1 MTFCHIHVGYGRML
15 PRDILQ
21 QVRRIHLRTS
31 RLVDDVLA
39 GAYHST
45 FKGRGMEFD
54 EVREYSPGDEVRTID
69 WNVTARRGQPYV
81 KRYVE
86 ERELTVMLLVDLS
99 ASGQFGSVRRLK
111 TEIATE
117 LCAVL
122 AWSAI
127 RNNDK
132 VGLLLFTDHIEKFVP
147 PQKGRRHVL
156 RVIREVLFF
165 APRHQRTDL
174 GQALEYLHNVSR
186 RRTVSFFVSDFLASD
201 YEKALRIA
209 HRRHDI
215 IPISITDPR
224 ESQLPKLGFVVLQD
238 LETGEHVLVD
248 TASAAVRQEYH
259 QRRTEA
265 LEQRRRLFKSLGI
278 DAIEVQTDEPY
289 ITPLM
294 RFFRQRERRR

>member
-1 MTFCHIHVGYGRML
+1 ML

-54 EVREYSPGDEVRTID
+54 EVREYMPGDEVRTID

-99 ASGQFGSVRRLK
+99 ASGQFGSVLRLK

-127 RNNDK
+127 RNHDK
-132 VGLLLFTDHIEKFVP
+132 VGLILFTDHIEKFLP
-147 PQKGRRHVL
+147 PQKGRTLLCLLSPPSVL
-156 RVIREVLFF
+156 ELDETGKEVW
-165 APRHQRTDL
+165 
-174 GQALEYLHNVSR
+174 
-186 RRTVSFFVSDFLASD
+186 RRTALDPCMGSAALPDGSRWSGCTSKTTTCLFLA
-201 YEKALRIA
+201 
-209 HRRHDI
+209 
-215 IPISITDPR
+215 
-224 ESQLPKLGFVVLQD
+224 
-238 LETGEHVLVD
+238 TGK
-248 TASAAVRQEYH
+248 RW
-259 QRRTEA
+259 
-265 LEQRRRLFKSLGI
+265 
-278 DAIEVQTDEPY
+278 
-289 ITPLM
+289 
-294 RFFRQRERRR
+294 

>member
-1 MTFCHIHVGYGRML
+1 ML
-15 PRDILQ
+15 PREILQ

-45 FKGRGMEFD
+45 FKGRGMAFD
-54 EVREYSPGDEVRTID
+54 EVREYTPGDEVRTID

-111 TEIATE
+111 AEIATE

-132 VGLLLFTDHIEKFVP
+132 VGLILFTDVIEKFVP

-156 RVIREVLFF
+156 RVIREVVYFQ
-165 APRHQRTDL
+165 PQRQRTDI
-174 GQALEYLHNVSR
+174 GGALAYLHNVSR
-186 RRTVSFFVSDFLASD
+186 RRTVSFLVSDFLASG
-201 YEKALRIA
+201 YEQPLRIA

-215 IPISITDPR
+215 IPISIMDRRELSLPR
-224 ESQLPKLGFVVLQD
+224 LGFITLQD
-238 LETGEHVLVD
+238 LETGASIVVD
-248 TASAAVRQEYH
+248 TASAAVREAYA
-259 QRRTEA
+259 QRRA
-265 LEQRRRLFKSLGI
+265 VAVAQRRQLFQTLGI
-278 DAIEVQTDEPY
+278 DAIEVRTDEPY
-289 ITPLM
+289 IIPLM
-294 RFFRQRERRR
+294 RFFRQRERHR

>member
-1 MTFCHIHVGYGRML
+1 MSAAML
-15 PRDILQ
+15 PREILQ

-54 EVREYSPGDEVRTID
+54 EVREYTPGDEVRTID

-111 TEIATE
+111 ADIATE

-127 RNNDK
+127 RNSDK
-132 VGLLLFTDHIEKFVP
+132 VGLILFTDAIEKFVP

-156 RVIREVLFF
+156 RVIREVLYFQ
-165 APRHQRTDL
+165 PQRRQTDV
-174 GQALEYLHNVSR
+174 GRALEYLHNVSR
-186 RRTVSFFVSDFLASD
+186 RRTVSFLVSDFLASG
-201 YEKALRIA
+201 YEKPLRIA

-215 IPISITDPR
+215 IPVSITDRRELSLPR
-224 ESQLPKLGFVVLQD
+224 LGFIELQD
-238 LETGEHVLVD
+238 LETGEHVVVD
-248 TASAAVRQEYH
+248 TTSAAVRQAY
-259 QRRTEA
+259 A
-265 LEQRRRLFKSLGI
+265 RRRAAAVARRRQLFQTLGI
-278 DAIEVQTDEPY
+278 DAIEVHTDEPY
-289 ITPLM
+289 INPLM

>member
-1 MTFCHIHVGYGRML
+1 ML
-15 PRDILQ
+15 PRDILP
-21 QVRRIHLRTS
+21 QVRRIHIRTR

-54 EVREYSPGDEVRTID
+54 EVREYMPGDEVRTID

-99 ASGQFGSVRRLK
+99 ASGQFGSVLRLK

-127 RNNDK
+127 RNHDK
-132 VGLLLFTDHIEKFVP
+132 VGLILFTDHIEKFLP

-156 RVIREVLFF
+156 RVIREVVIFPAAGAPDGGGTGARISPYHQPAPDGEFF
-165 APRHQRTDL
+165 
-174 GQALEYLHNVSR
+174 S
-186 RRTVSFFVSDFLASD
+186 
-201 YEKALRIA
+201 LRLPGLWLRDPSA
-209 HRRHDI
+209 HRT
-215 IPISITDPR
+215 ST
-224 ESQLPKLGFVVLQD
+224 S
-238 LETGEHVLVD
+238 
-248 TASAAVRQEYH
+248 
-259 QRRTEA
+259 
-265 LEQRRRLFKSLGI
+265 
-278 DAIEVQTDEPY
+278 
-289 ITPLM
+289 
-294 RFFRQRERRR
+294 

>member
-1 MTFCHIHVGYGRML
+1 MTAML

-21 QVRRIHLRTS
+21 QVRRIHLRTR

-54 EVREYSPGDEVRTID
+54 EVREYMPGDEVRTID

-99 ASGQFGSVRRLK
+99 ASGQFGSVLRLK

-127 RNNDK
+127 RNHDK
-132 VGLLLFTDHIEKFVP
+132 VGLILFTDHIEKFLP

-156 RVIREVLFF
+156 RVIREVLYFQ
-165 APRHQRTDL
+165 PQGRRTEV
-174 GQALEYLHNVSR
+174 GRALEYLHTISR
-186 RRTVSFFVSDFLASD
+186 RRTREFFSLRLPGLGLRDTSAHCPPAS
-201 YEKALRIA
+201 
-209 HRRHDI
+209 
-215 IPISITDPR
+215 
-224 ESQLPKLGFVVLQD
+224 
-238 LETGEHVLVD
+238 
-248 TASAAVRQEYH
+248 
-259 QRRTEA
+259 
-265 LEQRRRLFKSLGI
+265 
-278 DAIEVQTDEPY
+278 
-289 ITPLM
+289 
-294 RFFRQRERRR
+294 

>member
-1 MTFCHIHVGYGRML
+1 ML

-21 QVRRIHLRTS
+21 QVRRIHIRTR
-31 RLVDDVLA
+31 RLVDEVLA

-54 EVREYSPGDEVRTID
+54 EVREYMPGDEVRTID

-99 ASGQFGSVRRLK
+99 ASGQFGSVLRLK

-127 RNNDK
+127 RNHDK
-132 VGLLLFTDHIEKFVP
+132 VGLILFTDHIEKFLP

-156 RVIREVLFF
+156 RVIREVLYFQ
-165 APRHQRTDL
+165 PQGRRTEV
-174 GQALEYLHNVSR
+174 GRALEYLHTISR
-186 RRTVSFFVSDFLASD
+186 RRTVSFLVSDFLASG
-201 YEKALRIA
+201 YE
-209 HRRHDI
+209 
-215 IPISITDPR
+215 
-224 ESQLPKLGFVVLQD
+224 
-238 LETGEHVLVD
+238 
-248 TASAAVRQEYH
+248 TASAHCAS
-259 QRRTEA
+259 T
-265 LEQRRRLFKSLGI
+265 S
-278 DAIEVQTDEPY
+278 
-289 ITPLM
+289 
-294 RFFRQRERRR
+294 

>member
-1 MTFCHIHVGYGRML
+1 ML

-21 QVRRIHLRTS
+21 QVRRIHIRTS

-45 FKGRGMEFD
+45 FKGRGMDFD
-54 EVREYSPGDEVRTID
+54 EVREYMPGDEVRTID

-99 ASGQFGSVRRLK
+99 ASGQFGSVLRLK

-127 RNNDK
+127 RNYDK
-132 VGLLLFTDHIEKFVP
+132 VGLILFTDHIEKFLP

-156 RVIREVLFF
+156 RVIREVLYFQ
-165 APRHQRTDL
+165 PQGRRTEV
-174 GQALEYLHNVSR
+174 GRALEYLRTISR
-186 RRTVSFFVSDFLASD
+186 RRTVSFLVSDFLELS
-201 YEKALRIA
+201 L
-209 HRRHDI
+209 
-215 IPISITDPR
+215 PR
-224 ESQLPKLGFVVLQD
+224 LGFLELQD
-238 LETGEHVLVD
+238 LETGAHIVVD
-248 TASAAVRQEYH
+248 TASSAVRQAYA
-259 QRRTEA
+259 QRRAAAVE
-265 LEQRRRLFKSLGI
+265 RRRQLFQTLGI
-278 DAIEVQTDEPY
+278 SAIEVRTDEPY
-289 ITPLM
+289 IHPLM

>member
-1 MTFCHIHVGYGRML
+1 ML
-15 PRDILQ
+15 PREILQ

-54 EVREYSPGDEVRTID
+54 EVREYTPGDEVRSID

-99 ASGQFGSVRRLK
+99 ASGQFGSVLRLK
-111 TEIATE
+111 TDIATE

-127 RNNDK
+127 RNHDK
-132 VGLLLFTDHIEKFVP
+132 VGLILFTDAIETFVP

-156 RVIREVLFF
+156 RVIRDVLYFQ
-165 APRHQRTDL
+165 PQRRRTDV
-174 GQALEYLHNVSR
+174 GKALEYLHHVSR
-186 RRTVSFFVSDFLASD
+186 RRTVSFLVSDFLASG
-201 YEKALRIA
+201 YEIPLRIA
-209 HRRHDI
+209 QRRHDI
-215 IPISITDPR
+215 IPVSIMDRR
-224 ESQLPKLGFVVLQD
+224 ELSLPCLGFLELQD
-238 LETGEHVLVD
+238 LETGAHVVVD
-248 TASAAVRQEYH
+248 TASAAVRQAYT
-259 QRRTEA
+259 QRRAAAVE
-265 LEQRRRLFKSLGI
+265 RRRQLFQTLGI
-278 DAIEVQTDEPY
+278 EAIEVRTDEPY
-289 ITPLM
+289 IHPLM

>member
-1 MTFCHIHVGYGRML
+1 ML
-15 PRDILQ
+15 PREVLQ

-31 RLVDDVLA
+31 RLVNDVLA

-54 EVREYSPGDEVRTID
+54 EVREYAAGDEVRTID

-86 ERELTVMLLVDLS
+86 ERELTVMLIVDLS
-99 ASGQFGSVRRLK
+99 ASGQFGSVLRLK

-127 RNNDK
+127 RNHDK
-132 VGLLLFTDHIEKFVP
+132 VGLILFTDHIEKFVP
-147 PQKGRRHVL
+147 PQKGRHHVL
-156 RVIREVLFF
+156 RVIRDVLSFQ
-165 APRHQRTDL
+165 PQGRRTDI
-174 GQALEYLHNVSR
+174 GRALEYLRRVSR
-186 RRTVSFFVSDFLASD
+186 RRTVSFLVSDFLAAG
-201 YEKALRIA
+201 YETPLRIA

-224 ESQLPKLGFVVLQD
+224 ELRLPRVGFLTLQD
-238 LETGEHVLVD
+238 LETGEHVVVD
-248 TASAAVRQEYH
+248 TASAAVRNAYA
-259 QRRTEA
+259 QRRA
-265 LEQRRRLFKSLGI
+265 AAILQRRQLFRALGLRT
-278 DAIEVQTDEPY
+278 IELQTDEPY
-289 ITPLM
+289 LQPLM
-294 RFFRQRERRR
+294 RFFRQRTRR

>member
-1 MTFCHIHVGYGRML
+1 ML
-15 PRDILQ
+15 PREILQ

-31 RLVDDVLA
+31 RMVDSVLA

-54 EVREYSPGDEVRTID
+54 EVREYTPGDEVRTID

-127 RNNDK
+127 KNNDK
-132 VGLLLFTDHIEKFVP
+132 VGLILFTDHIEQFLP

-156 RVIREVLFF
+156 RVIREILYF
-165 APRHQRTDL
+165 APRHQRTDI
-174 GQALEYLHNVSR
+174 GQALEYLHRLSR
-186 RRTVSFFVSDFLASD
+186 RRTVSFLVSDFLATG
-201 YEKALRIA
+201 YEQPLRIA
-209 HRRHDI
+209 QRRHDL

-224 ESQLPKLGFVVLQD
+224 ECTLPQVGFVVLQD
-238 LETGEHVLVD
+238 LETGEQIVLD
-248 TASAAVRQEYH
+248 TASRAVRQAYQQ
-259 QRRTEA
+259 QRRNA
-265 LEQRRRLFKSLGI
+265 QMQRQRLFQRLGI
-278 DAIEVQTDEPY
+278 DAIEVQTDESY
-289 ITPLM
+289 IRPLM

>member
-1 MTFCHIHVGYGRML
+1 ML
-15 PRDILQ
+15 PREILQ
-21 QVRRIHLRTS
+21 QVRRIHLSTS
-31 RLVDDVLA
+31 RLVDEVLA

-54 EVREYSPGDEVRTID
+54 EVRDYAAGDEVRTID

-99 ASGQFGSVRRLK
+99 ASGQFGSVLRLK

-127 RNNDK
+127 RNHDK
-132 VGLLLFTDHIEKFVP
+132 VGLLLFTDQIEKFVP

-156 RVIREVLFF
+156 RVIRDVLSFQ
-165 APRHQRTDL
+165 PQGRRTDI
-174 GQALEYLHNVSR
+174 GQALAYLHRVSR
-186 RRTVSFFVSDFLASD
+186 RRTVSFLVSDFLASG
-201 YEKALRIA
+201 YETPLRIA

-215 IPISITDPR
+215 IPVSITDGR
-224 ESQLPKLGFVVLQD
+224 ELQLPRVGFLALQD
-238 LETGEHVLVD
+238 LETGAQVVVD
-248 TASAAVRQEYH
+248 TASAAVRAAYAQ
-259 QRRTEA
+259 QRRAAIE
-265 LEQRRRLFKSLGI
+265 RRQQLFRTLGI
-278 DAIEVQTDEPY
+278 RSIELQTDAPY
-289 ITPLM
+289 LPPLL
-294 RFFRQRERRR
+294 RFFRQRARR